1 MKKIYLDQA
10 STSFPKAPSV
20 ADAVYQY
27 LSGCAVNVGRGG
39 YQAAYSV
46 EEQIFETR
54 EQLRRLFHFTSG
66 RGKNVIF
73 TQNITMSLN
82 ILLKGILKPGDHVL
96 VTSMEHNAVMR
107 PLVQLQRQGV
117 TFDRIPC
124 DHEGNL
130 ILSEADALVKP
141 NTRLLVCLHAS
152 NVCGTIMPL
161 KEISAFCQKH
171 GLLFVLDSAQTAGT
185 LPIDMEELKLDALA
199 FTGHKGLR
207 GPQGIGGFLIRSEL
221 ASQIEPL
228 LSGGTGSISHTEEV
242 PDFLP
247 DRFEPG
253 TPNIPGIL
261 GLHAALDDLENSS
274 MDLAFQHELTLTKQ
288 FIDGILTLDPA
299 EASLRVIGH
308 KDTQNRCAVVS
319 IQTLEVDMARAAFE
333 LDDTYG
339 IMSRVGLH
347 CAPSAHKTLGT
358 YPAGTLRFS
367 FGPENT
373 PEEVDTAL
381 HALAEITGI
390 SQ

>member
-1 MKKIYLDQA
+1 
-10 STSFPKAPSV
+10 
-20 ADAVYQY
+20 
-27 LSGCAVNVGRGG
+27 
-39 YQAAYSV
+39 
-46 EEQIFETR
+46 
-54 EQLRRLFHFTSG
+54 
-66 RGKNVIF
+66 
-73 TQNITMSLN
+73 
-82 ILLKGILKPGDHVL
+82 
-96 VTSMEHNAVMR
+96 
-107 PLVQLQRQGV
+107 
-117 TFDRIPC
+117 
-124 DHEGNL
+124 
-130 ILSEADALVKP
+130 
-141 NTRLLVCLHAS
+141 
-152 NVCGTIMPL
+152 MPL

-185 LPIDMEELKLDALA
+185 LPIDMEGLKLDALA

>member
-1 MKKIYLDQA
+1 MEQNIYFDNG
-10 STSFPKAPSV
+10 STSWPKAPGV
-20 ADAVYQY
+20 AASMTK
-27 LSGCAVNVGRGG
+27 LLESGAFNINRGNYEG
-39 YQAAYSV
+39 AYELENQV
-46 EEQIFETR
+46 LKTR
-54 EQLRRLFHFTSG
+54 MQLARFFHAPDSRCVVFTPG
-66 RGKNVIF
+66 
-73 TQNITMSLN
+73 ITYSLN
-82 ILLKGILKPGDHVL
+82 CLLKGFLKPGDHVL
-96 VTSMEHNAVMR
+96 VSSLEHNAVMR
-107 PLVQLQRQGV
+107 PLCQLASQDIHY
-117 TFDRIPC
+117 TMIPAET
-124 DHEGNL
+124 DGTTHPESIEAL
-130 ILSEADALVKP
+130 IRPETKAVIM
-141 NTRLLVCLHAS
+141 LHAS

-161 KEISAFCQKH
+161 KEISTFCQKH